1 MYFYILK
8 CSCNLYKVHIYY
20 ICSLS
25 VLLCVSKFK
34 VIIHIPQLSSTWMWH
49 HRLNITTVWNIMLCL
64 YKKYFMLLI
73 NIITTALSETLI
85 HFTIRYQMYSITIT
99 SMYDSVKWKKKIQQT
114 STTMTLPQHHKS
126 VLYLQI
132 IQNSLLNNRLYKF
145 TLLAC
150 SNPHLYLK
158 DVLAKLQK
166 R

>member
-64 YKKYFMLLI
+64 YKKYFILLI

-85 HFTIRYQMYSITIT
+85 HFTIRYQMYSIIIT
-99 SMYDSVKWKKKIQQT
+99 SMYDSVKWKISVTVQVTTPTTGWTGQKQHAGLNIQQGWKKKKIQQT
-114 STTMTLPQHHKS
+114 STAMTLP
-126 VLYLQI
+126 
-132 IQNSLLNNRLYKF
+132 
-145 TLLAC
+145 
-150 SNPHLYLK
+150 
-158 DVLAKLQK
+158 
-166 R
+166 